1 MKMESYPAGGNPEIT
16 VFAVDGV
23 VDSVN
28 VTSFFQAITKLFNE
42 GSTKVVLDLSQVN
55 YLSSGALSVIA
66 DAFRKA
72 DSLGGRMV
80 ICAVKESVHDL
91 FLVVQ
96 FDRIIDFYRSIDTAV
111 SSFEAVP

>member
-1 MKMESYPAGGNPEIT
+1 MKMESFPAEGNPGIT
-16 VFAVDGV
+16 VFMVDGV

-28 VTSFFQAITKLFNE
+28 VTSFFQSLTKIFND
-42 GSTKVVLDLSQVN
+42 GSMQVILDLSRVN

-66 DAFRKA
+66 DTFKKA
-72 DSLGGRMV
+72 DSMGGRMV

-96 FDRIIDFYRSIDTAV
+96 FDRIIDFYQDMESAV
-111 SSFEAVP
+111 ASFEAAQ